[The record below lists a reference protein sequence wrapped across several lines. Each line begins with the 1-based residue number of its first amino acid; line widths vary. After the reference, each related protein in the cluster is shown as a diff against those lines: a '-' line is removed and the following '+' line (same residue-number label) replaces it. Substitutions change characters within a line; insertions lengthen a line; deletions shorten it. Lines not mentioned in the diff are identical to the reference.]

1 MPEPCDARLYRV
13 ELPMR
18 TSFDHPAARRTTS
31 DSLVLSLDADGV
43 SGIGECAP
51 RAYVTGETTAGVT
64 AALREVDM
72 DALLALLTGVA
83 PEELL
88 ERLHRDGFARTFAVT
103 GGNNLICLL
112 ETAVLDWLGQQLGLT
127 ARQLLPRHDG
137 DPSDGPMRVS
147 QVLDLS
153 IDVEEFLDT
162 RGPFHFVK
170 IKASEDNEHDART
183 VKTIREHV
191 GEHVTIMVDAN
202 MSWTPTSALP
212 YAWRLRKSGADYV
225 EEPLPKG
232 SWAGLRDLRRNGGI
246 GVMLD
251 ESVCG
256 ADDARIAVESQAC
269 DAVNVRVAK
278 NGGALRA
285 ARIVDYAKENGLSY
299 QVGVQVAEVGPLIN
313 AGRALAFNHP
323 GALTVEAGQS
333 DRFFPEMIVSP
344 RPSVDRGTNTISP
357 AEGAGW
363 GMALN
368 AAADRWL
375 VRDF

>member
-1 MPEPCDARLYRV
+1 MS
-13 ELPMR
+13 

-64 AALREVDM
+64 AALREVDL
-72 DALLALLTGVA
+72 DALLALLTGAA
-83 PEELL
+83 PAELL

-112 ETAVLDWLGQQLGLT
+112 ETAVLDWLGQRLGLT
-127 ARQLLPRHDG
+127 ARQLLPGHDDG
-137 DPSDGPMRVS
+137 PSDGPSDGPMRVS

-191 GEHVTIMVDAN
+191 GDHVTIMVDAN
-202 MSWTPTSALP
+202 MSWTPTTALP
-212 YAWRLRKSGADYV
+212 YAWRLRESGADYV

-232 SWAGLRDLRRNGGI
+232 SWAGLRELRRSGGI

-256 ADDARIAVESQAC
+256 ADDARTAVEAEAC
-269 DAVNVRVAK
+269 DAVNIRVAK
-278 NGGALRA
+278 NGGTLRA
-285 ARIVDYAKENGLSY
+285 ARLVDYARSNGLRY
-299 QVGVQVAEVGPLIN
+299 QIGVQVAEVGPLIN

-333 DRFFPEMIVSP
+333 DRFFPEMIVLP
-344 RPSVDRGTNTISP
+344 RPAVDRGTNTISP